1 MNFSHLPSPGIINCG
16 HELRKVATK
25 AISAAEIRKDQ
36 SGLTSPALVAFF
48 QAALSATPGFVE
60 QPTLPAGSV
69 AVKAGDTVKL
79 ANSANAPFGD
89 AVATVTDGVVGVKA
103 PATVALVKA
112 GLSDITATGTGTKVT
127 FTVAGGKITGITL
140 SE

>member
-48 QAALSATPGFVE
+48 QAALSATPGYVDPGAPNPAE
-60 QPTLPAGSV
+60 AKVTNGQTL
-69 AVKAGDTVKL
+69 TF
-79 ANSANAPFGD
+79 N
-89 AVATVTDGVVGVKA
+89 
-103 PATVALVKA
+103 
-112 GLSDITATGTGTKVT
+112 GTEFT
-127 FTVAGGKITGITL
+127 FTVVAGAITSIVVA
-140 SE
+140 EQVEA